1 MDTTKLQQR
10 VAEVVKQ
17 HGEAPWTERVIVN
30 ETCIATLICSPPR
43 NNSRH
48 HYHPEND
55 EFWIVMG
62 GELLWEIGDDEPIN
76 AKERDIMQVPKGV
89 AHNIRTIGD
98 GPSLRLAIGIED
110 VPYVHSETGE
120 VFT

>member
-10 VAEVVKQ
+10 VAEVVRE
-17 HGEAPWTERVIVN
+17 HGEPPWNERVIVN
-30 ETCIATLICSPPR
+30 ETCVATLICSPPG
-43 NNSRH
+43 NTSRR
-48 HYHPEND
+48 HYHPDND

-62 GELLWEIGDDEPIN
+62 GELLWEIGDEEPIL
-76 AKERDIMQVPKGV
+76 ARTGDIMQVPKGV
-89 AHNIRTIGD
+89 PHNIRTIGD

-110 VPYVHSETGE
+110 VPHVDSETGE

>member
-30 ETCIATLICSPPR
+30 ETRIATLICSPPR
-43 NNSRH
+43 NNSRRH
-48 HYHPEND
+48 CHPEND

-62 GELLWEIGDDEPIN
+62 GELLWEIGDDEPIH

-110 VPYVHSETGE
+110 VPHVDSETGE